1 MGCEVAGRKLPARQF
16 SSSCNVHRQCHV
28 HQQCPDNQSGNCY
41 PQNCFYHRR
50 LNLPQTMPFM
60 YHEEYSAYSQ
70 EEERISE
77 AWMRASRC
85 RGGFEIETT
94 MGEIRS

>member
-1 MGCEVAGRKLPARQF
+1 
-16 SSSCNVHRQCHV
+16 
-28 HQQCPDNQSGNCY
+28 
-41 PQNCFYHRR
+41 
-50 LNLPQTMPFM
+50 MPFM

-94 MGEIRS
+94 MGEIRSWRDRVLLYAKAENTQKKKSSPLIIMKPIDKRKDEVQKV